1 MKKIIISLLLL
12 FPLFAMAQKDAAV
25 MLDNVVAAIK
35 ADAALQMDYTYTI
48 FDEEGAVVYSDNGTM
63 KLDNER
69 YALDMDNMKIWCD
82 GKTQWSYMKDI
93 DEVYIT
99 AAGSDEAQ
107 NLSPLYIM
115 ETYRENYSLEIRPG
129 TDNLH
134 IVTLTAHDVE
144 AEVNKLELLVNS
156 ETSRL
161 AAMFIH
167 MPGQGYAAVQLDNYV
182 PGCKFASAT
191 YECPVGDFP
200 TAEVIDM
207 R

>member
-25 MLDNVVAAIK
+25 VLDNVVAAIK

-115 ETYRENYSLEIRPG
+115 EMSTRI
-129 TDNLH
+129 
-134 IVTLTAHDVE
+134 
-144 AEVNKLELLVNS
+144 
-156 ETSRL
+156 
-161 AAMFIH
+161 
-167 MPGQGYAAVQLDNYV
+167 
-182 PGCKFASAT
+182 
-191 YECPVGDFP
+191 
-200 TAEVIDM
+200 
-207 R
+207 